1 MNSFGSA
8 DTNNSTIARK
18 AAVSI
23 LFGLLGFAVNFYP
36 IDFVFYGS
44 YKMSFLIGLVF
55 PMLITLA
62 WGWRY
67 GLLSALAGGCQT
79 MWILWMP
86 GSGYGPF
93 VSVPPFTLWIVWLGW
108 FSRTRYNSRYGIYI
122 GEVIFR
128 IFNTALLYTVFR
140 WVFTLNVPPAN
151 TVMPLAVTHS
161 IVFKEAVN
169 GLFILFLAQ
178 MILQS
183 NTVRRLFRLTDG
195 EADPRHAY
203 IYTNAIILGSMMLI
217 FLACE
222 VHLWNDW
229 APDFR
234 NAARILGMLFLIL
247 IGILCTYLAAD
258 AFARAR
264 TVEIRL
270 ASERIEHLNGVLK
283 AIRNVNQ
290 LIVVEKERDRLLE
303 GACEVLIEA
312 RGYEAAWLG
321 FMKSDGT
328 FATVKGSGF
337 PEEVSCFCKHVMHDD
352 CPPCIR
358 DAPAQKEPLV
368 MDRSKDCGDCFLRER
383 CAGKEAVIIRV
394 EHDCRLFGLLTILLT
409 SAATADD
416 EEKELLKEVAGDMAF
431 ALHNMELEEARKIA
445 EKALAKS
452 ERKYH
457 LLADNSID
465 CIWQLNRNLEFTYV
479 NPAILRMLG
488 FTPDEWIGS
497 SLSEYCSPETLEF
510 MSGLAKAELA
520 KGQELTIVIFETQ
533 LFHKNGGTVPVEITS
548 RVLFDEDGYPAG
560 FQGSARDITERKEAE
575 DALRESEAQF
585 RNLLECIPNV
595 AVYGYGPNGTI
606 HYWNKASE
614 AVYGYTGGA
623 AIGKNIFDL
632 IIPPELRDVM
642 REAIEHGA
650 QTGDMPAPSEL
661 SLMRKD
667 GALAP
672 VFSSH
677 VVLKRHGREPELFSV
692 DVDLV
697 ERRYVEARLRRA
709 VDDLKRSNEELEQ
722 FAYVASH
729 DLQEPLRMVSS
740 YMQLLK
746 RRYEGK
752 LDSDAN
758 DFIGFAVDGASR
770 MQTLIQDL
778 LIYSRVGTRGKPFEP
793 TNCEDVLGQVLMN
806 LDIAIDEGGAVVTHD
821 PMPTVVADSSQLA
834 QLFQN
839 LIGNAIKFHGDEPPR
854 VHVAAEQKGDEWE
867 FSVADN
873 GIGIDP
879 EFFERI
885 FVIFQRL
892 HGRDEYSGT
901 GIGLAVCKK
910 IVERHGG
917 RMWVES
923 EQGRGATFYFTIPAV
938 ATEGGVQE

>member
-8 DTNNSTIARK
+8 DNNNSTIARK
-18 AAVSI
+18 VAVSI

-86 GSGYGPF
+86 GNGYGPF

-108 FSRTRYNSRYGIYI
+108 FSRTSYNSRYGIYI
-122 GEVIFR
+122 GELIFR

-140 WVFTLNVPPAN
+140 WIFTLNVPPAN

-178 MILQS
+178 TILHS
-183 NTVRRLFRLTDG
+183 NTVRRLFGLTDG
-195 EADPRHAY
+195 KADPRHAY

-222 VHLWNDW
+222 VYLWNDW

-258 AFARAR
+258 AFARAM

-270 ASERIEHLNGVLK
+270 ANERIKHLNGVLK

-303 GACEVLIEA
+303 RACEVLIEA
-312 RGYEAAWLG
+312 RDYEAAWLG
-321 FMKSDGT
+321 FLKSDGT

-352 CPPCIR
+352 CPPCIK
-358 DAPAQKEPLV
+358 DAIARKEPLF
-368 MDRSKDCGDCFLRER
+368 MDRSEDCGDCFFRGQ
-383 CAGKEAVIIRV
+383 CVGKESVIIRV
-394 EHDCRLFGLLTILLT
+394 EHDCRLFGILAILFT
-409 SAATADD
+409 SDATADD
-416 EEKELLKEVAGDMAF
+416 EETELLKEVAGDIAL

-445 EKALAKS
+445 EKAL
-452 ERKYH
+452 
-457 LLADNSID
+457 
-465 CIWQLNRNLEFTYV
+465 V
-479 NPAILRMLG
+479 
-488 FTPDEWIGS
+488 
-497 SLSEYCSPETLEF
+497 
-510 MSGLAKAELA
+510 
-520 KGQELTIVIFETQ
+520 
-533 LFHKNGGTVPVEITS
+533 
-548 RVLFDEDGYPAG
+548 
-560 FQGSARDITERKEAE
+560 
-575 DALRESEAQF
+575 ESEAQF
-585 RNLLECIPNV
+585 RNLLECVPNV

-614 AVYGYTGGA
+614 AVYGYTGGD
-623 AIGKNIFDL
+623 AIGKNILDL

-642 REAIEHGA
+642 RETIEHGA
-650 QTGDMPAPSEL
+650 QTGEMPAPSEL

-677 VVLKRHGREPELFSV
+677 VVLKRHGREPELFGV

-709 VDDLKRSNEELEQ
+709 VDDLKRSNSELEQ

-746 RRYEGK
+746 RRYAGK
-752 LDSDAN
+752 LDSDAD
-758 DFIGFAVDGASR
+758 DFIEFAVDGASR

-806 LDIAIDEGGAVVTHD
+806 LEIAIDEGGAVVTHD
-821 PMPTVVADSSQLA
+821 PLPTVVADASQLT

-839 LIGNAIKFHGDEPPR
+839 LIVNAIKFHGEDAPR
-854 VHVAAEQKGDEWE
+854 VYIAAEQKGDEWE
-867 FSVADN
+867 FFVADN
-873 GIGIDP
+873 GIGISP
-879 EFFERI
+879 EFFDRI

-938 ATEGGVQE
+938 ATDGGVWG

>member
-1 MNSFGSA
+1 MSSFGSA
-8 DTNNSTIARK
+8 NNEDNTIARK
-18 AAVSI
+18 ATVSI

-108 FSRTRYNSRYGIYI
+108 FSRTSYNSRYGIYI
-122 GEVIFR
+122 GELIFR
-128 IFNTALLYTVFR
+128 IFNTALLYTAFR

-151 TVMPLAVTHS
+151 MVMPLAVAHS
-161 IVFKEAVN
+161 IVFKEVVN

-178 MILQS
+178 AILQS
-183 NTVRRLFRLTDG
+183 NAVRRFFRLTDG

-222 VHLWNDW
+222 VYLWNDW
-229 APDFR
+229 APDFQ
-234 NAARILGMLFLIL
+234 NAARIIGMLFLIL

-303 GACEVLIEA
+303 RACDVLIEA
-312 RGYEAAWLG
+312 RNYEAAWLG
-321 FMKSDGT
+321 FLESDGT

-337 PEEVSCFCKHVMHDD
+337 PEEVSCFCKHVMRDD
-352 CPPCIR
+352 CPPCIK
-358 DAPAQKEPLV
+358 DALARKEPLF
-368 MDRSKDCGDCFLRER
+368 MDRSKDCGDCFFRGQYV
-383 CAGKEAVIIRV
+383 GKEAIIIRV
-394 EHDCRLFGLLTILLT
+394 EHDCRLFGLFAILLT
-409 SAATADD
+409 SDATADD
-416 EEKELLKEVAGDMAF
+416 EEKLLLREVAGDIAL

-445 EKALAKS
+445 EKAL
-452 ERKYH
+452 
-457 LLADNSID
+457 
-465 CIWQLNRNLEFTYV
+465 V
-479 NPAILRMLG
+479 
-488 FTPDEWIGS
+488 
-497 SLSEYCSPETLEF
+497 
-510 MSGLAKAELA
+510 
-520 KGQELTIVIFETQ
+520 
-533 LFHKNGGTVPVEITS
+533 
-548 RVLFDEDGYPAG
+548 
-560 FQGSARDITERKEAE
+560 
-575 DALRESEAQF
+575 ESEAQF

-595 AVYGYGPNGTI
+595 AVYGYGHDGTI

-614 AVYGYTGGA
+614 AVYGYTGGD
-623 AIGKNIFDL
+623 AIGKNILDL
-632 IIPPELRDVM
+632 IIPPELRDVI
-642 REAIEHGA
+642 RETIEHGA
-650 QTGDMPAPSEL
+650 QTGVVPAPSEL

-677 VVLKRHGREPELFSV
+677 VVLKRHGREPELFTI

-709 VDDLKRSNEELEQ
+709 VDDLKRSNAELEQ

-740 YMQLLK
+740 YVQLLK

-752 LDSDAN
+752 LDSDAD
-758 DFIGFAVDGASR
+758 DFIEFAVDGASR

-778 LIYSRVGTRGKPFEP
+778 LVYSRVGTRGKPFEP
-793 TNCEDVLGQVLMN
+793 TNCEDVLGQVLSN
-806 LDIAIDEGGAVVTHD
+806 LEVAIDEDGAVVTQD
-821 PMPTVVADSSQLA
+821 PLPTVEADASQLA

-854 VHVAAEQKGDEWE
+854 VYIAAERKGDEWE

-892 HGRDEYSGT
+892 HGRQEYSGT

-917 RMWVES
+917 RMWVVS
-923 EQGRGATFYFTIPAV
+923 EPGKGATFYFTIPAK
-938 ATEGGVQE
+938 GGDKFERNE